1 VTSRLIEAPR
11 GSRSGRRCQRRPAGC
26 ATLRAGWLLRGKQV
40 TRFAASGPAIR
51 AFNGYTRWH
60 RVRNAD
66 GVVSPCT
73 KGSPPMRYV
82 LQLGILLA
90 VLGTSAAF
98 GADLIRL
105 AQIVQPTPLPAPQL
119 LPQSSTSLTCVINCD
134 TLAMNCQ
141 NSCVVIGA
149 VATSSPAGTAP
160 CNLNCTTQQLV
171 CKQNC
176 SR

>member
-1 VTSRLIEAPR
+1 
-11 GSRSGRRCQRRPAGC
+11 
-26 ATLRAGWLLRGKQV
+26 
-40 TRFAASGPAIR
+40 
-51 AFNGYTRWH
+51 
-60 RVRNAD
+60 
-66 GVVSPCT
+66 
-73 KGSPPMRYV
+73 MRYV
-82 LQLGILLA
+82 LQLGIVLA
-90 VLGTSAAF
+90 MLGTSAAF
-98 GADLIRL
+98 GADRIRL